1 MKKIIFVISIFVFG
15 TAMYLHAKVTP
26 PPEASCPSGG
36 PNSDGYCV
44 EIFDAN
50 NVGKSVCLDPGNSAV
65 VLNCCK

>member
-1 MKKIIFVISIFVFG
+1 
-15 TAMYLHAKVTP
+15 MYLHAKVTP